1 MAVDYMRPARTC
13 RPLIEGDLRRAYNSC
28 MQQAIVG
35 YRQDEEQYWI
45 AELACGHSQH
55 VRHNPPWFVR
65 EWVTTEQGR
74 RDALGRALECPLC
87 DREAQ
92 QGDTG

>member
-1 MAVDYMRPARTC
+1 
-13 RPLIEGDLRRAYNSC
+13 

-35 YRQDEEQYWI
+35 YRQDEERYWI

-74 RDALGRALECPLC
+74 RDALGRMLECPLC

-92 QGDTG
+92 QGDPG